1 MITQS
6 INLNLVPGG
15 VLPIINVS
23 QYDKGSRTLQIVL
36 FNGVTAYQIP
46 DGSSVTIQGTKADKT
61 GFQYEVDSFSGN
73 VVTTDIEQQMTVFPG
88 DVAIELSIAKNGDRL
103 GTANF
108 ILRVEPAA
116 LADDTIISETELP
129 LIEQAVEIAEH
140 ISEYVEICEDSA
152 EAAAASAS
160 TANTKAGEASASA
173 TSAAGSAT
181 SASGSATA
189 AAGSAT
195 AAAGSASSASD
206 SATAA
211 SGSATSASGSASA
224 ASTSATN
231 AATSE
236 TNASGSAT
244 SAAASA
250 TLASNA
256 ADEAH
261 GWCDNNGDSGSAV
274 PSATNNAYYWFTQAQ
289 AAAGGGDT
297 VTWTQTQ
304 ASGTKI
310 AEIDISG
317 TSQDVFV
324 PTAPTVNDG
333 TLTIQQDGT
342 TVGTF
347 SANQSGNTT
356 VDLKSGPTYT
366 EGDGIDITNNAIGV
380 DTTFTEASTRANIA
394 SGESVST
401 ILGKIKKFFSD
412 LKTVAFTGAYSD
424 LSGRPNLTNVAYKNV
439 SNNFLASQNINAQNG
454 TTSAIGYS
462 DLNIGNDVA
471 AGTAKNSTGVLRL
484 YGNGA
489 YYGQVLA
496 QNVTANR
503 SFELPNKDGTIAL
516 TSDVDPLKVQETNPK
531 ASALGLT
538 LNVHRRGYVYM
549 LEISGSP
556 TQALEPGN
564 FYSLGSVSQISD
576 SAAALLDY
584 VSLIEFNS
592 SAIIRFWF
600 DSTIYI
606 STNITILS
614 GSAFRAFGTF
624 VVP

>member
-46 DGSSVTIQGTKADKT
+46 EGSSVTIQGTKADKT

-88 DVAIELSIAKNGDRL
+88 DVAIELSIAKNGARL

-140 ISEYVEICEDSA
+140 IAEYVEICEDSA
-152 EAAAASAS
+152 AAAAASAS
-160 TANTKAGEASASA
+160 TASTKAGEASASA

-195 AAAGSASSASD
+195 SASD
-206 SATAA
+206 SASAA
-211 SGSATSASGSASA
+211 SGSATAASGSASA

-250 TLASNA
+250 TTASNA
-256 ADEAH
+256 ANEAH

-274 PSATNNAYYWFTQAQ
+274 PSATNNAYYWFTQARE
-289 AAAGGGDT
+289 AASGGDT

-310 AEIDISG
+310 AEINISG
-317 TSQDVFV
+317 TSQNVYV

-333 TLTIQQDGT
+333 VLTIQQDGA

-356 VDLKSGPTYT
+356 VNLQSGPTYT

-394 SGESVST
+394 SGDSLST
-401 ILGKIKKFFSD
+401 IWGKIKKFFTD
-412 LKTVAFTGAYSD
+412 LKAVAFSGAAADVTYDNGSVKDALDGLTGYGTNANGTYYKFVDGTLICTKVVTENISIASQWGALYETSNPVSFGDWAHSFISTPVASLTVASD
-424 LSGRPNLTNVAYKNV
+424 AGVACVPERLSNV
-439 SNNFLASQNINAQNG
+439 SASSAGESHFFRPTTGNG
-454 TTSAIGYS
+454 PLTVNLIAIGRW
-462 DLNIGNDVA
+462 
-471 AGTAKNSTGVLRL
+471 K
-484 YGNGA
+484 
-489 YYGQVLA
+489 
-496 QNVTANR
+496 
-503 SFELPNKDGTIAL
+503 
-516 TSDVDPLKVQETNPK
+516 
-531 ASALGLT
+531 
-538 LNVHRRGYVYM
+538 
-549 LEISGSP
+549 
-556 TQALEPGN
+556 
-564 FYSLGSVSQISD
+564 
-576 SAAALLDY
+576 
-584 VSLIEFNS
+584 
-592 SAIIRFWF
+592 
-600 DSTIYI
+600 
-606 STNITILS
+606 
-614 GSAFRAFGTF
+614 
-624 VVP
+624 

>member
-88 DVAIELSIAKNGDRL
+88 DVAIELSIAKGDDRL

-140 ISEYVEICEDSA
+140 IAEYVEICEDSA
-152 EAAAASAS
+152 AAAAASAS

-250 TLASNA
+250 TTASSA
-256 ADEAH
+256 ANEAH

-333 TLTIQQDGT
+333 VLTIQQDGT

-356 VDLKSGPTYT
+356 VNLQSGPTYT
-366 EGDGIDITNNAIGV
+366 EGDGIDISNNAISV
-380 DTTFTEASTRANIA
+380 DTTFTEAVTRANIA
-394 SGESVST
+394 SGDSLST
-401 ILGKIKKFFSD
+401 IWGKIKKFFTD
-412 LKTVAFTGAYSD
+412 LKAVAFSGAAADVTYG
-424 LSGRPNLTNVAYKNV
+424 SGSVEDAL
-439 SNNFLASQNINAQNG
+439 
-454 TTSAIGYS
+454 
-462 DLNIGNDVA
+462 DD
-471 AGTAKNSTGVLRL
+471 L
-484 YGNGA
+484 YGGGA
-489 YYGQVLA
+489 VDVLIAPTGSTTQEIAVNLSLYSLLICSKCNPTGKTVYA
-496 QNVTANR
+496 QSVIAPQQISSGIVTNMNLYEGSQEVDYTFTSSGGVRIHGITANTW
-503 SFELPNKDGTIAL
+503 GAL
-516 TSDVDPLKVQETNPK
+516 Y
-531 ASALGLT
+531 G
-538 LNVHRRGYVYM
+538 
-549 LEISGSP
+549 
-556 TQALEPGN
+556 
-564 FYSLGSVSQISD
+564 
-576 SAAALLDY
+576 
-584 VSLIEFNS
+584 
-592 SAIIRFWF
+592 IRK
-600 DSTIYI
+600 
-606 STNITILS
+606 
-614 GSAFRAFGTF
+614 
-624 VVP
+624 

>member
-140 ISEYVEICEDSA
+140 IAEYVEICEDSA
-152 EAAAASAS
+152 AAAAASAT

-250 TLASNA
+250 TTASSA
-256 ADEAH
+256 ATEAH

-356 VDLKSGPTYT
+356 VNLTGGSGSGGHVIEDTNGTALTQRADLQFVGVYTEDDSANDRTKVNVVRTMTKAQMDALSSAEKVGFIRTSDEADNPYLALAPKAISVSDFMTLESGVTFSGIIYEFAGMIAIAGYFAKSGLSGMNVKVATIKSEYRT
-366 EGDGIDITNNAIGV
+366 ATSFQFSCTGYQSSHVYA
-380 DTTFTEASTRANIA
+380 A
-394 SGESVST
+394 SGT
-401 ILGKIKKFFSD
+401 M
-412 LKTVAFTGAYSD
+412 
-424 LSGRPNLTNVAYKNV
+424 
-439 SNNFLASQNINAQNG
+439 QNG
-454 TTSAIGYS
+454 
-462 DLNIGNDVA
+462 GNLYLSCD
-471 AGTAKNSTGVLRL
+471 NSVG
-484 YGNGA
+484 
-489 YYGQVLA
+489 
-496 QNVTANR
+496 
-503 SFELPNKDGTIAL
+503 
-516 TSDVDPLKVQETNPK
+516 
-531 ASALGLT
+531 
-538 LNVHRRGYVYM
+538 
-549 LEISGSP
+549 EIS
-556 TQALEPGN
+556 
-564 FYSLGSVSQISD
+564 
-576 SAAALLDY
+576 LDFTY
-584 VSLIEFNS
+584 KK
-592 SAIIRFWF
+592 
-600 DSTIYI
+600 
-606 STNITILS
+606 
-614 GSAFRAFGTF
+614 G
-624 VVP
+624 

>member
-140 ISEYVEICEDSA
+140 IAEYVQICEDSA
-152 EAAAASAS
+152 TAAAASAS

-333 TLTIQQDGT
+333 VLTIQQDGT

-356 VDLKSGPTYT
+356 V
-366 EGDGIDITNNAIGV
+366 
-380 DTTFTEASTRANIA
+380 
-394 SGESVST
+394 
-401 ILGKIKKFFSD
+401 
-412 LKTVAFTGAYSD
+412 
-424 LSGRPNLTNVAYKNV
+424 NLTGGSGSGGHV
-439 SNNFLASQNINAQNG
+439 IEDTNG
-454 TTSAIGYS
+454 TTLAQRADLQFVGVYTEDDSANDRTKVNVVRTMTKAQMDALSAAEKVGFIRTSDEADNPYQSPSVVFVDDSVTYTLPSIGSSVDVQKAVSLSGYRLIGIINVSPNTANVAIGTFAPLNNTNAFMS
-462 DLNIGNDVA
+462 FINIGN
-471 AGTAKNSTGVLRL
+471 SS
-484 YGNGA
+484 
-489 YYGQVLA
+489 Q
-496 QNVTANR
+496 
-503 SFELPNKDGTIAL
+503 
-516 TSDVDPLKVQETNPK
+516 
-531 ASALGLT
+531 
-538 LNVHRRGYVYM
+538 
-549 LEISGSP
+549 
-556 TQALEPGN
+556 
-564 FYSLGSVSQISD
+564 VSQSRN
-576 SAAALLDY
+576 AT
-584 VSLIEFNS
+584 
-592 SAIIRFWF
+592 W
-600 DSTIYI
+600 
-606 STNITILS
+606 TNV
-614 GSAFRAFGTF
+614 F
-624 VVP
+624 VKE

>member
-140 ISEYVEICEDSA
+140 ISEYVQICEDSA
-152 EAAAASAS
+152 TAAAASAS
-160 TANTKAGEASASA
+160 TANTKAGEASVSA

-250 TLASNA
+250 T
-256 ADEAH
+256 EAH

-304 ASGTKI
+304 ASGTKV
-310 AEIDISG
+310 AEIAING
-317 TSQDVFV
+317 VSQNVYV
-324 PTAPTVNDG
+324 PTVPTVNDG
-333 TLTIQQDGT
+333 VLTIQQEGV

-347 SANQSGNTT
+347 TANQSGNTT
-356 VDLKSGPTYT
+356 VNLTGGGSTYT
-366 EGDGIDITNNAIGV
+366 AGDGIDITNNVISLAWFSV
-380 DTTFTEASTRANIA
+380 VN
-394 SGESVST
+394 GELCQVY
-401 ILGKIKKFFSD
+401 D
-412 LKTVAFTGAYSD
+412 D
-424 LSGRPNLTNVAYKNV
+424 
-439 SNNFLASQNINAQNG
+439 
-454 TTSAIGYS
+454 
-462 DLNIGNDVA
+462 
-471 AGTAKNSTGVLRL
+471 
-484 YGNGA
+484 
-489 YYGQVLA
+489 GQ
-496 QNVTANR
+496 
-503 SFELPNKDGTIAL
+503 
-516 TSDVDPLKVQETNPK
+516 
-531 ASALGLT
+531 
-538 LNVHRRGYVYM
+538 
-549 LEISGSP
+549 
-556 TQALEPGN
+556 
-564 FYSLGSVSQISD
+564 
-576 SAAALLDY
+576 
-584 VSLIEFNS
+584 
-592 SAIIRFWF
+592 
-600 DSTIYI
+600 
-606 STNITILS
+606 
-614 GSAFRAFGTF
+614 
-624 VVP
+624 

>member
-140 ISEYVEICEDSA
+140 IAEYVEICENSA
-152 EAAAASAS
+152 TAAAASAS

-181 SASGSATA
+181 SAS
-189 AAGSAT
+189 GSAT

-304 ASGTKI
+304 QTGTKI
-310 AEIDISG
+310 AEIDING
-317 TSQDVFV
+317 ASQDVY
-324 PTAPTVNDG
+324 AP
-333 TLTIQQDGT
+333 
-342 TVGTF
+342 
-347 SANQSGNTT
+347 A
-356 VDLKSGPTYT
+356 YT
-366 EGDGIDITNNAIGV
+366 EGDGIDLSNNEISV
-380 DTTFTEASTRANIA
+380 DTAFTEASTRANIN
-394 SGESVST
+394 SGDTFST
-401 ILGKIKKFFSD
+401 ILGKVKKWFTDLPNMFVSKTGGTFSGGVIID
-412 LKTVAFTGAYSD
+412 SH
-424 LSGRPNLTNVAYKNV
+424 
-439 SNNFLASQNINAQNG
+439 NG
-454 TTSAIGYS
+454 TTSAEGYS
-462 DLNIGNDVA
+462 ALALGNNIPQ
-471 AGTAKNSTGVLRL
+471 GTAGNARGQLFL
-484 YGNGA
+484 YGNGSHW
-489 YYGQVLA
+489 VLLMPGSL
-496 QNVTANR
+496 TADR
-503 SFELPNKDGTIAL
+503 AFDFPDKGGTIAL
-516 TSDVDPLKVQETNPK
+516 TSDITDVTSYAFTPSENSQIVESSINKVGRIVDCHLVLKILSSTAGSSVNLGTIPVGARPLTNQSQVFII
-531 ASALGLT
+531 AEDILTTITIDAYGNVLYYSNTSALNWT
-538 LNVHRRGYVYM
+538 LR
-549 LEISGSP
+549 IQF
-556 TQALEPGN
+556 T
-564 FYSLGSVSQISD
+564 
-576 SAAALLDY
+576 
-584 VSLIEFNS
+584 
-592 SAIIRFWF
+592 
-600 DSTIYI
+600 YI
-606 STNITILS
+606 SAT
-614 GSAFRAFGTF
+614 
-624 VVP
+624 

>member
-140 ISEYVEICEDSA
+140 IAEYVEICEDSA
-152 EAAAASAS
+152 AAAAASAS
-160 TANTKAGEASASA
+160 TASTKAGEASASA

-250 TLASNA
+250 TTASSA
-256 ADEAH
+256 ANEAH

-274 PSATNNAYYWFTQAQ
+274 PSATNNAYYWYTQAQ

-333 TLTIQQDGT
+333 VLTIQQDGT

-356 VDLKSGPTYT
+356 VNLTGGSGSGGHT
-366 EGDGIDITNNAIGV
+366 IVN
-380 DTTFTEASTRANIA
+380 A
-394 SGESVST
+394 SGTDMTQRAKMQFVDAGVTDDSANDKTKVEIVQTISAESDLTNAPDGVYQGTWDESVSDVLT
-401 ILGKIKKFFSD
+401 ADMVGYGSGTVKDALDD
-412 LKTVAFTGAYSD
+412 LYGGGAVDVLIAPTSSTTQEITVD
-424 LSGRPNLTNVAYKNV
+424 LSL
-439 SNNFLASQNINAQNG
+439 
-454 TTSAIGYS
+454 YS
-462 DLNIGNDVA
+462 LLVCS
-471 AGTAKNSTGVLRL
+471 KCNSTGKAVYAQSVIAPQQISSGIITNVNLYDTGSQEVDYAFTSSGGARINDITSNTWGAL
-484 YGNGA
+484 YG
-489 YYGQVLA
+489 
-496 QNVTANR
+496 
-503 SFELPNKDGTIAL
+503 
-516 TSDVDPLKVQETNPK
+516 
-531 ASALGLT
+531 
-538 LNVHRRGYVYM
+538 
-549 LEISGSP
+549 
-556 TQALEPGN
+556 
-564 FYSLGSVSQISD
+564 
-576 SAAALLDY
+576 
-584 VSLIEFNS
+584 
-592 SAIIRFWF
+592 IRK
-600 DSTIYI
+600 
-606 STNITILS
+606 
-614 GSAFRAFGTF
+614 
-624 VVP
+624 